1 MAELVI
7 IGNGFDLACG
17 LKSSYSDFF
26 YHRYTDDRK
35 RQLYDYEGISSSEL
49 CKLNFWDF
57 IFGYVDIFQIYKE
70 HYLQGTWQS
79 DKTIL
84 DLKNDKILQNN
95 MNFYESNSIF
105 KSWQDI
111 ENVLKKYLI
120 LIDDSNIH
128 KTVINN
134 ILSDKYIK
142 TGNLEH
148 LYSNEILELHLSL
161 ILLKIIRVKQ
171 TEKSIYKF
179 DFIKEDG
186 QEGFK
191 RYLFKVLLSELKEF
205 ENSFKDYLLNQVNK
219 DTEYSI
225 KATRLMFNQI
235 LDSPNLE
242 REKIKILNFNYTSP
256 LGNGPISIR
265 NVHGSLYDKGDIIF
279 GIDNQKE
286 SSNERKSLRIFTKTY
301 RMLGSIYE
309 LHKIYFG
316 IDLEIKN
323 DDITVINF
331 YGHSLGEAD
340 YSYFQSIFDG
350 VNLYSSNVAL
360 KFLYSDFDRKEKER
374 QFTRISDLLSDYGE
388 TLDNKDHGKNLMHKL
403 LLESRLIIKEI

>member
-171 TEKSIYKF
+171 T
-179 DFIKEDG
+179 
-186 QEGFK
+186 
-191 RYLFKVLLSELKEF
+191 
-205 ENSFKDYLLNQVNK
+205 
-219 DTEYSI
+219 
-225 KATRLMFNQI
+225 
-235 LDSPNLE
+235 
-242 REKIKILNFNYTSP
+242 
-256 LGNGPISIR
+256 
-265 NVHGSLYDKGDIIF
+265 
-279 GIDNQKE
+279 
-286 SSNERKSLRIFTKTY
+286 
-301 RMLGSIYE
+301 
-309 LHKIYFG
+309 
-316 IDLEIKN
+316 
-323 DDITVINF
+323 
-331 YGHSLGEAD
+331 
-340 YSYFQSIFDG
+340 
-350 VNLYSSNVAL
+350 
-360 KFLYSDFDRKEKER
+360 
-374 QFTRISDLLSDYGE
+374 
-388 TLDNKDHGKNLMHKL
+388 
-403 LLESRLIIKEI
+403 

>member
-279 GIDNQKE
+279 VTKIDG
-286 SSNERKSLRIFTKTY
+286 KTSACANPAV
-301 RMLGSIYE
+301 LAWLAE
-309 LHKIYFG
+309 
-316 IDLEIKN
+316 
-323 DDITVINF
+323 
-331 YGHSLGEAD
+331 
-340 YSYFQSIFDG
+340 
-350 VNLYSSNVAL
+350 
-360 KFLYSDFDRKEKER
+360 
-374 QFTRISDLLSDYGE
+374 
-388 TLDNKDHGKNLMHKL
+388 
-403 LLESRLIIKEI
+403 